1 MRWLFALFC
10 AVLGSQAAQAR
21 IENIAAFPS
30 RYVEVRNISIWVPD
44 DYDRTTDRLPV
55 IYMHDGQ
62 NVFEPGRAYG
72 GQEWGVDEA
81 LAGKQA
87 RAIVVGV
94 WNTKYRGREYLPAR
108 VTALLDVA
116 TRERVEAVHGG
127 PSMADA
133 YLRFLVRELKPYID
147 SNYRT
152 LTDRRSTSIMG
163 SSMGGLISIY
173 AMGEYPQIFG
183 NAAALS
189 VHWPLADPSKASVD
203 EPAAVARAF
212 GTWLK
217 QSRMNPVRNRL
228 YMDHGTLNL
237 DSFYRPYSL
246 KMEAL
251 LTSRGWKNG
260 ANWRSEV
267 FDGTD
272 HNEAAWR
279 ARVDI
284 PLSFLLTSL
293 R

>member
-21 IENIAAFPS
+21 IENITAFPS
-30 RYVEVRNISIWVPD
+30 RYVEERNISIWVPD

-62 NVFEPGRAYG
+62 NIFEPGRAYG
-72 GQEWGVDEA
+72 GKEWGVDEA
-81 LAGKQA
+81 LADKQA
-87 RAIVVGV
+87 RSIVVGV
-94 WNTKYRGREYLPAR
+94 WNTKYRGREYLPAK
-108 VTALLDVA
+108 VTASLDEA
-116 TRERVEAVHGG
+116 TRKRVEAVHGG

-203 EPAAVARAF
+203 EPAVVARAF
-212 GTWLK
+212 GAWLK

-237 DSFYRPYSL
+237 DRFYRPYSL